1 MKSPLIL
8 LLISIASFFLLYFG
22 FSKISPEIRFPE
34 KSGTTNSF
42 DTTFDTDLSK
52 WKDSLSES
60 NHQYVDLLEQ
70 QIAQATDDSIQR
82 TLLEQL
88 SGFWYNQGRV
98 SMSAEYAYLI
108 AEKFPTSDRWALAA
122 TNFIIAAKQPEV
134 DPGDLTKWVEKAKH
148 GFSQAIALDPDNVS
162 LQLNQALIN
171 VEFPSEGSPM
181 NGILELRRLN
191 ETYPDNT
198 LVIYH
203 LARLSI
209 QTNQWDR
216 AKERLQALIKLDPG
230 FVRAYCLMAQV
241 AQHDGDQLAFENW
254 SKKCVEK

>member
-1 MKSPLIL
+1 M
-8 LLISIASFFLLYFG
+8 
-22 FSKISPEIRFPE
+22 
-34 KSGTTNSF
+34 
-42 DTTFDTDLSK
+42 
-52 WKDSLSES
+52 
-60 NHQYVDLLEQ
+60 
-70 QIAQATDDSIQR
+70 
-82 TLLEQL
+82 
-88 SGFWYNQGRV
+88 
-98 SMSAEYAYLI
+98 
-108 AEKFPTSDRWALAA
+108 
-122 TNFIIAAKQPEV
+122 
-134 DPGDLTKWVEKAKH
+134 
-148 GFSQAIALDPDNVS
+148 
-162 LQLNQALIN
+162 
-171 VEFPSEGSPM
+171 EFPSEGSPM